1 VSCTGLWRY
10 SRHPN
15 YVGEQ
20 LWWWGL
26 GLYAVAAGQAWTLG
40 GAAFN
45 SVVLAAVTRMTEQ
58 RMLTCWPTARAAL
71 YRKYQQRT
79 SVWLP
84 LPPAR
89 ESKVMQR

>member
-1 VSCTGLWRY
+1 MLCTGLWRW

-26 GLYAVAAGQAWTLG
+26 GLYAVAAGQAWCLV

-45 SVVLAAVTRMTEQ
+45 SLVLAQVTSMTEQ
-58 RMLTCWPTARAAL
+58 RMLTRWPEQRAEL
-71 YRKYQQRT
+71 YRQYQRAT
-79 SVWLP
+79 GVWLP
-84 LPPAR
+84 TRWPLSRA
-89 ESKVMQR
+89 KAA